1 MMALAMMS
9 VKGMMATERSRVAHQ
24 GLKHIPE
31 RTCIVCRK
39 LKPKRQL
46 IRLVYSS
53 AIGMVEVDQSGK
65 KPGRGAYLCSTRDCW
80 GKRLSK
86 NRLEHVLRG
95 RMSAENWAY
104 IVRFGA
110 ELGAGAEE
118 QSSEVGEFE

>member
-1 MMALAMMS
+1 MSVETMALVMMAA
-9 VKGMMATERSRVAHQ
+9 ERSRVAHQ

-31 RTCIVCRK
+31 RTCIACRK

-53 AIGMVEVDQSGK
+53 AIGVVEVDPSGK

-104 IVRFGA
+104 VIRFGA

-118 QSSEVGEFE
+118 QPSEVGEFE

>member
-1 MMALAMMS
+1 MSAAAMMS
-9 VKGMMATERSRVAHQ
+9 VETMMSAERSRVAHQ
-24 GLKHIPE
+24 GLKHVPE
-31 RTCIVCRK
+31 RTCVVCRK

-53 AIGMVEVDQSGK
+53 STGVVEVDESGR

-80 GKRLSK
+80 GKRLTK
-86 NRLEHVLRG
+86 NRLEQVLRG

-110 ELGAGAEE
+110 ELSAIAEE
-118 QSSEVGEFE
+118 RSHEVGVFE